1 MKRVR
6 EDAQPTGPM
15 KRSSGPPRP
24 TQAPAQPTTMGG
36 TKLTTND
43 ALSYL
48 REVKNRFADQKDVYD
63 TFLEIMKEFKAAKID
78 TTGVIHKVKQ
88 LFKGH
93 RELILGFN
101 TFLPRGYEIELQR
114 ISDDEEE
121 EDQGNK
127 QPVEFDQAINY
138 VNKIKTRFAND
149 ERVYKAFLEI
159 LNMYRKGQ
167 KTINQVYDEVAV
179 LFRSHQDLLEEF
191 TYFLPDGTQSGAANR
206 QRAGFPPQRRP
217 GQGPVQ
223 QVPGRV
229 RVPPQPYPGGPISP
243 DMRNLHHKRKT
254 KTEGGFRRDG
264 DEEDDMGRSGRPQ
277 LAKELVYFERAKQ
290 RLRNKDAYNDFLKC
304 LSMYTQEIIS
314 RQELLQLLN
323 DIIGRFP
330 DLMTGFHEFVAKC
343 DLMEIDENKVRGLA
357 AQNLQRQ
364 RMREEELQ
372 RQKYLTKPLSEIVS
386 GDTERVTPSYV
397 KMPPGYP
404 HLVSSG
410 RTPLAET
417 VLNSEFVN
425 VITGSEDYSFKL
437 MRKNQYEESLFRCE
451 DDRYEF
457 EMAIERNV
465 ATMKRLKPI
474 AQKIATMTPEERA
487 SFKFDDSILGP
498 VHWRSIERLYADQGP
513 VLIDLLR
520 KNPVVAIPVVV
531 TRLEQKDEEWRR
543 VRVEMTRVW
552 KRIYEANYHKSL
564 DHRSFYF
571 KQAEKRALLPKTLV
585 AEVREAA
592 DRRRQD
598 ERSFRSL
605 SPAYRYDPVL
615 ESSNGDL
622 TYDYSEKSVFGD
634 IYRIL
639 RTAVDESLGGGHR
652 EQVLELYLG
661 LLEPFFGQEV
671 RQAELE
677 VLRSAVAESE
687 DDGDAAGSRPSV
699 AAGGRGRGAH
709 RGRGSHHRHHHNHH
723 NQQATA
729 ATASATAVPGG
740 TGVNIAGA
748 QGAGGTAGGAVEG
761 GEADVKSESSDQDGM
776 KARGDEEMTDLENK
790 TPQPGATPEPR
801 PVEEAAVVA
810 GVKEA
815 GASDKEA
822 EDDETSADAGRGP
835 QEDSM
840 GAAGTGDGTNT
851 QGAISDARMDRAYA
865 ACKPLAAFTGG
876 PSASDVPL
884 GHHLLFG
891 NENIYIFYRY
901 HRILFDRLCT
911 ARKCVQAKCNAAA
924 ANSGRQHQ
932 SDSNLGGAVTP
943 EAPEARCATANAF
956 EELHSSF
963 MSMLVRVIRGQLESS
978 VYEDQCR
985 SLLGTGSYELFTLDK
1000 LSAKIVKHMQLMLQ
1014 DETTTKLWELYK
1026 YERSRTVPIHTTL
1039 YHVNC
1044 HAVLTD
1050 DPCFRIAYNTSN
1062 SSLTITLVEPDK
1074 APEALANAAEGYVTD
1089 YIKRYVSTPTAAPT
1103 TDCLLYLKRNLSQ
1116 RARQGPDAELVE
1128 VLRSVA
1134 IFNGLECKI
1143 SCTTSKVSYV
1153 LDTEDIMC
1161 RKLQQR
1167 RSEPDSQKQLRSDRF
1182 TRWLD
1187 ERTAIRSE
1195 DVEAIMALGGSGA
1208 GGAS

>member
-1 MKRVR
+1 M
-6 EDAQPTGPM
+6 A
-15 KRSSGPPRP
+15 
-24 TQAPAQPTTMGG
+24 G

-63 TFLEIMKEFKAAKID
+63 TFLEIMKEFKAARID

-101 TFLPRGYEIELQR
+101 TFLPRGYEIELAR
-114 ISDDEEE
+114 VSDDEEE
-121 EDQGNK
+121 DDQGK

-167 KTINQVYDEVAV
+167 KTINQVYDEVAI

-191 TYFLPDGTQSGAANR
+191 TYFLPDGTQSGLAAR
-206 QRAGFPPQRRP
+206 QRAGFPPPRRP
-217 GQGPVQ
+217 GQGPLPPP
-223 QVPGRV
+223 PGRM
-229 RVPPQPYPGGPISP
+229 RVPPQGAMYAAGPMSP

-254 KTEGGFRRDG
+254 KMEGGYRRDE
-264 DEEDDMGRSGRPQ
+264 DDDDMGRGRPQ
-277 LAKELVYFERAKQ
+277 LAKELSYFERAKQ
-290 RLRNKDAYNDFLKC
+290 RLRNKDAYNDLLKC

-330 DLMTGFHEFVAKC
+330 DLMSGFHEFMAKC

-357 AQNLQRQ
+357 AQNMQRQ
-364 RMREEELQ
+364 RQREEELQ

-404 HLVSSG
+404 HLTSTG
-410 RTPLAET
+410 RTALSDS

-457 EMAIERNV
+457 EMAIERNM
-465 ATMKRLKPI
+465 ACLKRLKPLALAI
-474 AQKIATMTPEERA
+474 QKMSPEERA
-487 SFKFDDSILGP
+487 AFKLDEMLLGP

-513 VLIDLLR
+513 MLVELMKR
-520 KNPVVAIPVVV
+520 NPVVAIPVVV
-531 TRLEQKDEEWRR
+531 ARLEQKDEEWRR
-543 VRVEMTRVW
+543 VRMEMTRVW

-592 DRRRQD
+592 ERRRQD
-598 ERSFRSL
+598 ERSLRALSL
-605 SPAYRYDPVL
+605 AYRYDAVL
-615 ESSNGDL
+615 DASAADL
-622 TYDYSEKSVFGD
+622 SYDYSEKLVFGD

-639 RTAVDESLGGGHR
+639 RTAVDESLGSGTR
-652 EQVLELYLG
+652 EQVLELYLD
-661 LLEPFFGQEV
+661 LLEPFFGLEPRAADLEAV
-671 RQAELE
+671 RLAAAEL
-677 VLRSAVAESE
+677 SE
-687 DDGDAAGSRPSV
+687 DDGDATGTRPAGPIGGGARGGR
-699 AAGGRGRGAH
+699 GGRGRG
-709 RGRGSHHRHHHNHH
+709 GHRHHHHH
-723 NQQATA
+723 RQQQAA
-729 ATASATAVPGG
+729 AAAAAMNDG
-740 TGVNIAGA
+740 
-748 QGAGGTAGGAVEG
+748 GAGGGDGDGDA
-761 GEADVKSESSDQDGM
+761 KSESSDQEGT
-776 KARGDEEMTDLENK
+776 KNRGDEEMTDMENK

-801 PVEEAAVVA
+801 PA
-810 GVKEA
+810 GDDA
-815 GASDKEA
+815 GPSGKDGNVGVSDKEGDE
-822 EDDETSADAGRGP
+822 EDTSADGGRHAD
-835 QEDSM
+835 DSA
-840 GAAGTGDGTNT
+840 GAA
-851 QGAISDARMDRAYA
+851 DAAGSRRASERLDRAFA
-865 ACKPLAAFTGG
+865 ACKPIAAFTGG
-876 PSASDVPL
+876 PSPSDVPA
-884 GHHLLFG
+884 GHRLLFG

-911 ARKCVQAKCNAAA
+911 ARRCVQAKCNAAA
-924 ANSGRQHQ
+924 TNIVRQAQ
-932 SDSNLGGAVTP
+932 TEGILGGAVTP
-943 EAPEARCATANAF
+943 EPPSAQATAAAF
-956 EELHSSF
+956 EELHGQF
-963 MSMLVRVIRGQLESS
+963 MSMLLRVMRGQLESS

-1000 LSAKIVKHMQLMLQ
+1000 LSAKIVKHMQFMLQ
-1014 DETTTKLWELYK
+1014 DESTTKLWELYK
-1026 YERSRTVPIHTTL
+1026 YERARTVPINTTL

-1050 DPCFRIAYNTSN
+1050 DPCFRIAYNAANSN
-1062 SSLTITLVEPDK
+1062 LTITLVEPDK
-1074 APEALANAAEGYVTD
+1074 APEALGNAMEGYVTD
-1089 YIKRYVSTPTAAPT
+1089 YIKGYVSAPT
-1103 TDCLLYLKRNLSQ
+1103 PSPPADCQLYLRRNLSQ
-1116 RARQGPDAELVE
+1116 RAQQGPDAELVE

-1153 LDTEDIMC
+1153 LDTEDVMC
-1161 RKLQQR
+1161 RKLSLR
-1167 RSEPDSQKQLRSDRF
+1167 RPEPDSQKQLRSDRF
-1182 TRWLD
+1182 TRWLE

-1195 DVEAIMALGGSGA
+1195 EVEALVALGAGA
-1208 GGAS
+1208 VAQA

>member
-1 MKRVR
+1 MKRFR
-6 EDAQPTGPM
+6 EDAQPTGPV
-15 KRSSGPPRP
+15 KRGSGPPRP

-63 TFLEIMKEFKAAKID
+63 TFLEIMKEFKAARID

-191 TYFLPDGTQSGAANR
+191 TYFLPDGTQSGAAAR
-206 QRAGFPPQRRP
+206 QRAGFPPPRRP
-217 GQGPVQ
+217 GQGPMQ
-223 QVPGRV
+223 PVPGRV
-229 RVPPQPYPGGPISP
+229 RVPPQPYPGGAVSP
-243 DMRNLHHKRKT
+243 DMRTMHGRRKM
-254 KTEGGFRRDG
+254 KVEGGFRRDG
-264 DEEDDMGRSGRPQ
+264 DDDEDMGRGSGRPQ
-277 LAKELVYFERAKQ
+277 LAKELAYFERAKS

-314 RQELLQLLN
+314 RQELMQLLN

-330 DLMTGFHEFVAKC
+330 DLMSGFHEFIAKC

-357 AQNLQRQ
+357 AQNLARQRQ
-364 RMREEELQ
+364 REEELQ

-404 HLVSSG
+404 TLNMSG
-410 RTPLAET
+410 RMQLGDS
-417 VLNSEFVN
+417 VLNADLVN

-437 MRKNQYEESLFRCE
+437 MRKNQYEEALFRCE
-451 DDRYEF
+451 DDRYDF

-465 ATMKRLKPI
+465 ACIKRLKPL

-487 SFKFDDSILGP
+487 TFRMDENLLGP
-498 VHWRSIERLYADQGP
+498 LHWRSIERLYADQGP
-513 VLIDLLR
+513 VLVDLLR

-531 TRLEQKDEEWRR
+531 ARMEQKDDEWRR
-543 VRVEMTRVW
+543 VRVEMNRVW
-552 KRIYEANYHKSL
+552 KRIFEANYHKSL

-571 KQAEKRALLPKTLV
+571 KQAEKKALLPKTLV

-598 ERSFRSL
+598 ERSLRALSL
-605 SPAYRYDPVL
+605 AYRYDAVL
-615 ESSNGDL
+615 EASTGDL
-622 TYDYSEKSVFGD
+622 TYDYTEKTVFGD

-639 RTAVDESLGGGHR
+639 RTAVDETLGSGHR

-677 VLRSAVAESE
+677 AVRAAVAESE
-687 DDGDAAGSRPSV
+687 DDGDATGSRP
-699 AAGGRGRGAH
+699 AGAGGRGRGGN
-709 RGRGSHHRHHHNHH
+709 RGRGHRHHHHHH
-723 NQQATA
+723 NNHNHNNQAA
-729 ATASATAVPGG
+729 ANAAAANNNAS
-740 TGVNIAGA
+740 GA
-748 QGAGGTAGGAVEG
+748 QGAGGSAAAEG
-761 GEADVKSESSDQDGM
+761 MDADAKSESSDQDGT
-776 KARGDEEMTDLENK
+776 KARGDEEMTDMENK

-801 PVEEAAVVA
+801 GPEEGAAA
-810 GVKEA
+810 GGKEGTA
-815 GASDKEA
+815 GISDKEGD
-822 EDDETSADAGRGP
+822 DDETSAEAGRG
-835 QEDSM
+835 QGDDSAAVA
-840 GAAGTGDGTNT
+840 GASGGAGA
-851 QGAISDARMDRAYA
+851 QSDSRLDRAYA
-865 ACKPLAAFTGG
+865 ACKPLYVYTGG
-876 PSASDVPL
+876 PSASDVPP

-924 ANSGRQHQ
+924 ANNGRHQQ
-932 SDSNLGGAVTP
+932 SDTTLGGSVTP
-943 EAPEARCATANAF
+943 DAAETRTAY

-963 MSMLVRVIRGQLESS
+963 MSMLLRVMRGQLESS

-1014 DETTTKLWELYK
+1014 DDTTTKLWELYK
-1026 YERSRTVPIHTTL
+1026 YERSRSVPIHTTL

-1050 DPCFRIAYNTSN
+1050 DPCFRIAYNTQN
-1062 SSLTITLVEPDK
+1062 STLTITLVEPDK
-1074 APEALANAAEGYVTD
+1074 APEALGSAAEGYITD
-1089 YIKRYVSTPTAAPT
+1089 YIRSYVSAPT
-1103 TDCLLYLKRNLSQ
+1103 PSPSTSPPPLYLRRNLSQ
-1116 RARQGPDAELVE
+1116 RARQGPDAELIE

-1153 LDTEDIMC
+1153 LDTEDVMC
-1161 RKLQQR
+1161 RKSAR
-1167 RSEPDSQKQLRSDRF
+1167 RGPEPDTRKQLRSDRF
-1182 TRWLD
+1182 QRWLE
-1187 ERTAIRSE
+1187 ERTAIRSDE
-1195 DVEAIMALGGSGA
+1195 VEAIMALGRGA
-1208 GGAS
+1208 EALMD

>member
-1 MKRVR
+1 
-6 EDAQPTGPM
+6 
-15 KRSSGPPRP
+15 
-24 TQAPAQPTTMGG
+24 MGNSA

-48 REVKNRFADQKDVYD
+48 REVKNRFADNKDVYD
-63 TFLEIMKEFKAAKID
+63 TFLEIMKEFKAARID
-78 TTGVIHKVKQ
+78 TTGVIKKVKT

-101 TFLPRGYEIELQR
+101 TFLPRGYEIELER

-121 EDQGNK
+121 EDPANK

-159 LNMYRKGQ
+159 LNLYRKGQ
-167 KTINQVYDEVAV
+167 KTINNVYDEVAV

-191 TYFLPDGTQSGAANR
+191 TYFLPDGTQSGAAAR
-206 QRAGFPPQRRP
+206 LRAGFPPPRRP
-217 GQGPVQ
+217 GQP
-223 QVPGRV
+223 
-229 RVPPQPYPGGPISP
+229 PPQVAGRGMRAAPAPFPGGMSP
-243 DMRNLHHKRKT
+243 GDMRNMHHKRKT
-254 KTEGGFRRDG
+254 KMEGGYRRDG
-264 DEEDDMGRSGRPQ
+264 DDDDDMGRGVGRPQ
-277 LAKELVYFERAKQ
+277 LAKELSYFERAKQ
-290 RLRNKDAYNDFLKC
+290 RLRNKDAYNDLLKC

-314 RQELLQLLN
+314 RQELMQLIN

-330 DLMTGFHEFVAKC
+330 DLMSGFHEFIAKC
-343 DLMEIDENKVRGLA
+343 DMMEIDENKVRGLA

-364 RMREEELQ
+364 RQREEELQ

-404 HLVSSG
+404 HLTTTG
-410 RTPLAET
+410 RTPLADA

-457 EMAIERNV
+457 EMAIERNM
-465 ATMKRLKPI
+465 ATLKRLKPL
-474 AQKIATMTPEERA
+474 AQRIATMNPEERA
-487 SFKFDDSILGP
+487 LFRLDDAVLGP

-513 VLIDLLR
+513 VLIDLMR

-531 TRLEQKDEEWRR
+531 ARLEQKDDEWRR

-552 KRIYEANYHKSL
+552 RRIYEANYHKSL

-598 ERSFRSL
+598 ERALRALSL
-605 SPAYRYDPVL
+605 AYRYDAVL
-615 ESSNGDL
+615 EASTADL
-622 TYDYSEKSVFGD
+622 SYDYNDRAVFGD

-639 RTAVDESLGGGHR
+639 RTAVDETLSSGHR

-661 LLEPFFGQEV
+661 LMEPFFGEEP
-671 RQAELE
+671 RQVELE
-677 VLRSAVAESE
+677 ALRTALAESE
-687 DDGDAAGSRPSV
+687 DDGDAAGSRPV
-699 AAGGRGRGAH
+699 GAAGRGRAGH
-709 RGRGSHHRHHHNHH
+709 RGRGGHHRPH
-723 NQQATA
+723 QRET
-729 ATASATAVPGG
+729 SAPVGG
-740 TGVNIAGA
+740 V
-748 QGAGGTAGGAVEG
+748 GAGMGADG
-761 GEADVKSESSDQDGM
+761 GEPDAKSESSDHDGA
-776 KARGDEEMTDLENK
+776 KRDEDMTDMDNK
-790 TPQPGATPEPR
+790 TPQPGATPEPQAR
-801 PVEEAAVVA
+801 GEDGTGKEGTGA
-810 GVKEA
+810 GV
-815 GASDKEA
+815 SDKEGD
-822 EDDETSADAGRGP
+822 EDDTSADAGHG
-835 QEDSM
+835 QGDDSM
-840 GAAGTGDGTNT
+840 GAGTAE
-851 QGAISDARMDRAYA
+851 GARQRGLSDARADRLFA

-876 PSASDVPL
+876 PSPNDVPP

-891 NENIYIFYRY
+891 NENIFVFFRY
-901 HRILFDRLCT
+901 HRILYDRLCT
-911 ARKCVQAKCNAAA
+911 ARKCVQSKCASAA
-924 ANSGRQHQ
+924 ANSGRQA
-932 SDSNLGGAVTP
+932 SVEALGGAVTP
-943 EAPEARCATANAF
+943 ELPVVSF
-956 EELHSSF
+956 DELHSSF
-963 MSMLVRVIRGQLESS
+963 MSMLLRVMRGQLESS

-1026 YERSRTVPIHTTL
+1026 YERARGVPIHTTL

-1050 DPCFRIAYNTSN
+1050 DPCFRIAYNAPASN
-1062 SSLTITLVEPDK
+1062 LAITLVEPDK
-1074 APEALANAAEGYVTD
+1074 APEALGNAAEGYVTD
-1089 YIKRYVSTPTAAPT
+1089 YIRSYVSTPTPSPPS
-1103 TDCLLYLKRNLSQ
+1103 DCQLYLRRNLSQ

-1128 VLRSVA
+1128 VLRSVT

-1153 LDTEDIMC
+1153 LDTEDVMC
-1161 RKLQQR
+1161 RHGKLR
-1167 RSEPDSQKQLRSDRF
+1167 RPEPDAQKQVRSDRF
-1182 TRWLD
+1182 TRWLE

-1195 DVEAIMALGGSGA
+1195 EVEAIMALQGNA
-1208 GGAS
+1208 GMMPQ